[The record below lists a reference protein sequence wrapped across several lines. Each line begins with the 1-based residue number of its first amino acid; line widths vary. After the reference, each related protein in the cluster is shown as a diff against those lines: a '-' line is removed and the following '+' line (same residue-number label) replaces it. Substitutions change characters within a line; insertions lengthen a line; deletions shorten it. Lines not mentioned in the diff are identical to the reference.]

1 MRKLGVSIYPEKST
15 VEEIFAYL
23 KEMRE
28 IGATRTFSCLLS
40 VNKPAE
46 EVKEDVLEI
55 EKETVDNSETV
66 EDAPK
71 TFTQSEV
78 DELIKKR
85 LAKQEKSFDK
95 RMQEK
100 LDEAEKLRK
109 MNETQKAEYEQ
120 EKQKAYIAEL
130 EAKINRSGLEREASK
145 MLSEG
150 GIAVDDKILGLVVKD
165 TAESTQEAVDSFVA
179 LVNDL
184 ADKKVGEK
192 LKGKTPK
199 KMEDT
204 SAGEITKEQ
213 FNKMGYQSRN
223 ELLQNNPELY
233 HKLKG

>member
-1 MRKLGVSIYPEKST
+1 M
-15 VEEIFAYL
+15 
-23 KEMRE
+23 
-28 IGATRTFSCLLS
+28 
-40 VNKPAE
+40 AE

-100 LDEAEKLRK
+100 LDEAEKLRA
-109 MNETQKAEYEQ
+109 MNESQKAEYEQ
-120 EKQKAYIAEL
+120 EKQRAYIAEL

-150 GIAVDDKILGLVVKD
+150 GIIADDKILGLIVKD
-165 TAESTQEAVDSFVA
+165 TAERTQEAVESFVA

-184 ADKKVGEK
+184 ADRKVGEK

-199 KMEDT
+199 KMEET
-204 SAGEITKEQ
+204 TAGEITKEQ
-213 FNKMGYQSRN
+213 FNRMGYQSRN

>member
-1 MRKLGVSIYPEKST
+1 MA
-15 VEEIFAYL
+15 EEI
-23 KEMRE
+23 
-28 IGATRTFSCLLS
+28 
-40 VNKPAE
+40 
-46 EVKEDVLEI
+46 
-55 EKETVDNSETV
+55 KETVV
-66 EDAPK
+66 EPEIEQASGQEEEKTTEK
-71 TFTQSEV
+71 TFTQSQL
-78 DELIKKR
+78 DEIIQKEKAKAKR
-85 LAKQEKSFDK
+85 SAEKEYQAK
-95 RMQEK
+95 M
-100 LDEAEKLRK
+100 DEAEKLRK
-109 MNETQKAEYEQ
+109 MNEVQKAEYEQ
-120 EKQKAYIAEL
+120 EKQRAYIAEL

-150 GIAVDDKILGLVVKD
+150 GIVVDDKILSIVVKD
-165 TAESTQEAVDSFVA
+165 TAESTQEAVESFVA

-184 ADKKVGEK
+184 ADRKVGEK

>member
-1 MRKLGVSIYPEKST
+1 MA
-15 VEEIFAYL
+15 EEI
-23 KEMRE
+23 
-28 IGATRTFSCLLS
+28 
-40 VNKPAE
+40 
-46 EVKEDVLEI
+46 
-55 EKETVDNSETV
+55 KETVVETELEQASV
-66 EDAPK
+66 QEEEQTTEK

-100 LDEAEKLRK
+100 LDEAEKLRQ

-120 EKQKAYIAEL
+120 EKQRAYIAEL

-165 TAESTQEAVDSFVA
+165 TAESTQEAVEGFVA

-213 FNKMGYQSRN
+213 FNRMGYQSRN

>member
-1 MRKLGVSIYPEKST
+1 MAEDIKEPVVEPELEKAST
-15 VEEIFAYL
+15 QEE
-23 KEMRE
+23 EQ
-28 IGATRTFSCLLS
+28 AT
-40 VNKPAE
+40 E
-46 EVKEDVLEI
+46 
-55 EKETVDNSETV
+55 
-66 EDAPK
+66 K

-78 DELIKKR
+78 DDLIKKR

-100 LDEAEKLRK
+100 LDEAEKLRQ

-165 TAESTQEAVDSFVA
+165 TAESTQEAVESFVA

-213 FNKMGYQSRN
+213 FNRMGYQSRN

>member
-1 MRKLGVSIYPEKST
+1 M
-15 VEEIFAYL
+15 
-23 KEMRE
+23 
-28 IGATRTFSCLLS
+28 
-40 VNKPAE
+40 AE
-46 EVKEDVLEI
+46 EVK
-55 EKETVDNSETV
+55 TTV
-66 EDAPK
+66 EEPKEEQVDTQQEVESTEK
-71 TFTQSEV
+71 TFTQSQL
-78 DELIKKR
+78 DEIIQKEKAKAKR
-85 LAKQEKSFDK
+85 SAEKEYQAK
-95 RMQEK
+95 M
-100 LDEAEKLRK
+100 DEAEKLRQ

-120 EKQKAYIAEL
+120 EKQRAYIAEL

-165 TAESTQEAVDSFVA
+165 TAESTQEAVESFVA

-213 FNKMGYQSRN
+213 FNRMGYQSRN

>member
-1 MRKLGVSIYPEKST
+1 MAEDIKEPVVEPELEQAST
-15 VEEIFAYL
+15 QEEE
-23 KEMRE
+23 K
-28 IGATRTFSCLLS
+28 AT
-40 VNKPAE
+40 E
-46 EVKEDVLEI
+46 
-55 EKETVDNSETV
+55 
-66 EDAPK
+66 K
-71 TFTQSEV
+71 TFTQSQL
-78 DELIKKR
+78 DEIIQKEKAKAKR
-85 LAKQEKSFDK
+85 SAEKEY
-95 RMQEK
+95 QAK
-100 LDEAEKLRK
+100 LDEAEKLRQ
-109 MNETQKAEYEQ
+109 MNESQKAEYEQ

-165 TAESTQEAVDSFVA
+165 TAESTQEAVESFVA

-184 ADKKVGEK
+184 ADKKVSEK

-204 SAGEITKEQ
+204 SAGGITKEQ
-213 FNKMGYQSRN
+213 FNRMGYQSRN

>member
-1 MRKLGVSIYPEKST
+1 M
-15 VEEIFAYL
+15 
-23 KEMRE
+23 
-28 IGATRTFSCLLS
+28 
-40 VNKPAE
+40 AE
-46 EVKEDVLEI
+46 EEKNDVLET
-55 EKETVDNSETV
+55 ELDNVDNPEEV
-66 EDAPK
+66 EDTPK

-100 LDEAEKLRK
+100 LDEAEKLRQ

-120 EKQKAYIAEL
+120 EKQRAYIAEL

-150 GIAVDDKILGLVVKD
+150 GIVADDKILGLVVKD
-165 TAESTQEAVDSFVA
+165 TAERTQEAVDSFVA

-223 ELLQNNPELY
+223 ELLRNNPELY

>member
-1 MRKLGVSIYPEKST
+1 M
-15 VEEIFAYL
+15 
-23 KEMRE
+23 
-28 IGATRTFSCLLS
+28 
-40 VNKPAE
+40 AE
-46 EVKEDVLEI
+46 EKKNDVLET
-55 EKETVDNSETV
+55 ELDNVDNPA
-66 EDAPK
+66 EDEDTPK

-100 LDEAEKLRK
+100 LDEAEKLRQ

-165 TAESTQEAVDSFVA
+165 TAESTQEAVESFVA

-223 ELLQNNPELY
+223 ELLQSNPELY

>member
-1 MRKLGVSIYPEKST
+1 M
-15 VEEIFAYL
+15 
-23 KEMRE
+23 
-28 IGATRTFSCLLS
+28 
-40 VNKPAE
+40 AE
-46 EVKEDVLEI
+46 EEKNDVLET
-55 EKETVDNSETV
+55 ELDNVDNPAEV
-66 EDAPK
+66 EDAQK

-100 LDEAEKLRK
+100 LDEAEKLRQ

-120 EKQKAYIAEL
+120 EKQRAYIAEL

-150 GIAVDDKILGLVVKD
+150 GIVADEKILGIVVKD
-165 TAESTQEAVDSFVA
+165 TAERTQEAVESFVA
-179 LVNDL
+179 LVNEL

-204 SAGEITKEQ
+204 TAGEITKEQ

-233 HKLKG
+233 RKLKG

>member
-1 MRKLGVSIYPEKST
+1 MA
-15 VEEIFAYL
+15 EEI
-23 KEMRE
+23 
-28 IGATRTFSCLLS
+28 
-40 VNKPAE
+40 
-46 EVKEDVLEI
+46 
-55 EKETVDNSETV
+55 KETVV
-66 EDAPK
+66 EPEIEQASSQEEEKTTEK
-71 TFTQSEV
+71 TFTQSQL
-78 DELIKKR
+78 DEIIQKEKAKAKR
-85 LAKQEKSFDK
+85 SAEKEYQAK
-95 RMQEK
+95 M
-100 LDEAEKLRK
+100 DEAEKLRK
-109 MNETQKAEYEQ
+109 MNEVQKAEYEQ

-150 GIAVDDKILGLVVKD
+150 GIVVDDKILGIVVKD
-165 TAESTQEAVDSFVA
+165 TAESTQEAVESFVA
-179 LVNDL
+179 LVNEL

>member
-1 MRKLGVSIYPEKST
+1 M
-15 VEEIFAYL
+15 
-23 KEMRE
+23 
-28 IGATRTFSCLLS
+28 
-40 VNKPAE
+40 AE
-46 EVKEDVLEI
+46 EEKNDVLET
-55 EKETVDNSETV
+55 ELDNVDNPAEV
-66 EDAPK
+66 EGAQK

-100 LDEAEKLRK
+100 LDEAEKLRQ

-120 EKQKAYIAEL
+120 EKQRAYIAEL

-150 GIAVDDKILGLVVKD
+150 GIVADDKILGVVVKD
-165 TAESTQEAVDSFVA
+165 TAERTQEAVESFVA
-179 LVNDL
+179 LVNEL

-204 SAGEITKEQ
+204 TAGEITKEQ

-233 HKLKG
+233 RKLKG

>member
-1 MRKLGVSIYPEKST
+1 MA
-15 VEEIFAYL
+15 EEI
-23 KEMRE
+23 KEPVVE
-28 IGATRTFSCLLS
+28 
-40 VNKPAE
+40 P
-46 EVKEDVLEI
+46 EI
-55 EKETVDNSETV
+55 EQASGQEEEKTTE
-66 EDAPK
+66 K
-71 TFTQSEV
+71 TFTQSQL
-78 DELIKKR
+78 DEIIQKEKAKAKR
-85 LAKQEKSFDK
+85 SAEKEYQAK
-95 RMQEK
+95 M
-100 LDEAEKLRK
+100 DEAEKLRK
-109 MNETQKAEYEQ
+109 MNEVQKAEYEQ

-150 GIAVDDKILGLVVKD
+150 GIVADDKILSIVVKD
-165 TAESTQEAVDSFVA
+165 TAESTQEAVEGFVA
-179 LVNDL
+179 LVNEL

-223 ELLQNNPELY
+223 ELLRNNPELY

>member
-1 MRKLGVSIYPEKST
+1 M
-15 VEEIFAYL
+15 
-23 KEMRE
+23 
-28 IGATRTFSCLLS
+28 
-40 VNKPAE
+40 AE

-55 EKETVDNSETV
+55 EKETVDDPETV
-66 EDAPK
+66 ENAPK

-100 LDEAEKLRK
+100 LDEAEKLRA

-120 EKQKAYIAEL
+120 EKQRAYIAEL

-150 GIAVDDKILGLVVKD
+150 GIVADEKILGLIVKD
-165 TAESTQEAVDSFVA
+165 TAERTQEAVESFVA

>member
-1 MRKLGVSIYPEKST
+1 M
-15 VEEIFAYL
+15 
-23 KEMRE
+23 
-28 IGATRTFSCLLS
+28 
-40 VNKPAE
+40 AE

-100 LDEAEKLRK
+100 LDEAEKLRA

-120 EKQKAYIAEL
+120 EKQREYIAEL

-145 MLSEG
+145 MLSGG
-150 GIAVDDKILGLVVKD
+150 GIVVDDKILGLVVKD
-165 TAESTQEAVDSFVA
+165 TAEKTQEAVESFVA

>member
-1 MRKLGVSIYPEKST
+1 MAEDTKDTVVEPELEQAST
-15 VEEIFAYL
+15 QEE
-23 KEMRE
+23 EQ
-28 IGATRTFSCLLS
+28 AT
-40 VNKPAE
+40 E
-46 EVKEDVLEI
+46 
-55 EKETVDNSETV
+55 
-66 EDAPK
+66 K
-71 TFTQSEV
+71 TFTQSQL
-78 DELIKKR
+78 DEIIRKEKAKAKR
-85 LAKQEKSFDK
+85 SAEKEYQAK
-95 RMQEK
+95 M
-100 LDEAEKLRK
+100 DEAEKLRQ

-120 EKQKAYIAEL
+120 KKQRAYIAEL

-150 GIAVDDKILGLVVKD
+150 GIAVDDIILGLVVKD
-165 TAESTQEAVDSFVA
+165 TAESTQEAVESFVA

-213 FNKMGYQSRN
+213 FNRMGYQSRN

>member
-1 MRKLGVSIYPEKST
+1 MA
-15 VEEIFAYL
+15 EEI
-23 KEMRE
+23 KEPVVE
-28 IGATRTFSCLLS
+28 
-40 VNKPAE
+40 P
-46 EVKEDVLEI
+46 EI
-55 EKETVDNSETV
+55 EQASGQEEEKTTE
-66 EDAPK
+66 K
-71 TFTQSEV
+71 TFTQSQL
-78 DELIKKR
+78 DEIIQKEKAKAKR
-85 LAKQEKSFDK
+85 SAEKEYQAK
-95 RMQEK
+95 M
-100 LDEAEKLRK
+100 DEAEKLRK
-109 MNETQKAEYEQ
+109 MNEVQKAEYEQ
-120 EKQKAYIAEL
+120 EKQRAYIAEL

-150 GIAVDDKILGLVVKD
+150 GIVADDKILGLIVKD
-165 TAESTQEAVDSFVA
+165 TAERTQEAVESFVA

-233 HKLKG
+233 YKLKG

>member
-1 MRKLGVSIYPEKST
+1 MAEEQKTT
-15 VEEIFAYL
+15 VEEP
-23 KEMRE
+23 KEE
-28 IGATRTFSCLLS
+28 QVGTQQ
-40 VNKPAE
+40 
-46 EVKEDVLEI
+46 EVESI
-55 EKETVDNSETV
+55 E
-66 EDAPK
+66 K
-71 TFTQSEV
+71 TFTQSQLDKIIQKE
-78 DELIKKR
+78 K
-85 LAKQEKSFDK
+85 AKANRFAEKEY
-95 RMQEK
+95 QAK
-100 LDEAEKLRK
+100 LDEAEKLRQ
-109 MNETQKAEYEQ
+109 MNEAQKAEYEQ
-120 EKQKAYIAEL
+120 EKQRAYIAEL

-165 TAESTQEAVDSFVA
+165 TAESTQEVVESFVA

-213 FNKMGYQSRN
+213 FNRMGYQSRN

>member
-1 MRKLGVSIYPEKST
+1 MA
-15 VEEIFAYL
+15 EEI
-23 KEMRE
+23 KEIVVE
-28 IGATRTFSCLLS
+28 
-40 VNKPAE
+40 P
-46 EVKEDVLEI
+46 EI
-55 EKETVDNSETV
+55 EQASGQEEEKTTE
-66 EDAPK
+66 K
-71 TFTQSEV
+71 TFTQSQL
-78 DELIKKR
+78 DEIIQKEKAKAKR
-85 LAKQEKSFDK
+85 SAEKEYQAK
-95 RMQEK
+95 M
-100 LDEAEKLRK
+100 DEAEKLRK
-109 MNETQKAEYEQ
+109 MNEVQKAEYEQ
-120 EKQKAYIAEL
+120 EKQRAYIAEL

-150 GIAVDDKILGLVVKD
+150 GIIADDKILGLIVKD
-165 TAESTQEAVDSFVA
+165 TAERTQEAVESFVA
-179 LVNDL
+179 LVNEL

>member
-1 MRKLGVSIYPEKST
+1 M
-15 VEEIFAYL
+15 
-23 KEMRE
+23 
-28 IGATRTFSCLLS
+28 
-40 VNKPAE
+40 AE

-66 EDAPK
+66 EDTPK

-100 LDEAEKLRK
+100 LDEAEKLRA
-109 MNETQKAEYEQ
+109 MNESQKAEYEQ
-120 EKQKAYIAEL
+120 EKQRAYIAEL

-145 MLSEG
+145 MLSGG
-150 GIAVDDKILGLVVKD
+150 GIVVDDKILGLVVKD
-165 TAESTQEAVDSFVA
+165 TAEKTQEAVESFVA

>member
-1 MRKLGVSIYPEKST
+1 M
-15 VEEIFAYL
+15 
-23 KEMRE
+23 
-28 IGATRTFSCLLS
+28 
-40 VNKPAE
+40 AE
-46 EVKEDVLEI
+46 EQKTTVVEPELEQASTQEE
-55 EKETVDNSETV
+55 EKTTE
-66 EDAPK
+66 K
-71 TFTQSEV
+71 TFTQSQL
-78 DELIKKR
+78 DEIIQKEKAKAKR
-85 LAKQEKSFDK
+85 SAEKEYQAK
-95 RMQEK
+95 M
-100 LDEAEKLRK
+100 DEAEKLRQ
-109 MNETQKAEYEQ
+109 MNEAQKAEYEQ

-165 TAESTQEAVDSFVA
+165 TAESTQEAVERFVA
-179 LVNDL
+179 LVNEL

-213 FNKMGYQSRN
+213 FNRMGYQSRN

>member
-1 MRKLGVSIYPEKST
+1 M
-15 VEEIFAYL
+15 
-23 KEMRE
+23 
-28 IGATRTFSCLLS
+28 
-40 VNKPAE
+40 AE

-55 EKETVDNSETV
+55 EKETVDNSETI

-100 LDEAEKLRK
+100 LDEAEKLRA
-109 MNETQKAEYEQ
+109 MNESQKAEYEQ
-120 EKQKAYIAEL
+120 EKQRAYIAEL

-165 TAESTQEAVDSFVA
+165 TAEGTQEALESFVA

-213 FNKMGYQSRN
+213 FRKMGVRSRN
-223 ELLQNNPELY
+223 ELLERDPELY
-233 HKLKG
+233 NRLRG

>member
-1 MRKLGVSIYPEKST
+1 M
-15 VEEIFAYL
+15 
-23 KEMRE
+23 
-28 IGATRTFSCLLS
+28 
-40 VNKPAE
+40 AE

-66 EDAPK
+66 EDTPK

-100 LDEAEKLRK
+100 LDEAEKLRA
-109 MNETQKAEYEQ
+109 MNENQKAEYERK
-120 EKQKAYIAEL
+120 KQADYIAEL

-150 GIAVDDKILGLVVKD
+150 GVVADDKILGLVVKD
-165 TAESTQEAVDSFVA
+165 TAEKTQEAVESFVA
-179 LVNDL
+179 LVNEL

-204 SAGEITKEQ
+204 STGEITKEQ
-213 FNKMGYQSRN
+213 FNRMGYQSRN

>member
-1 MRKLGVSIYPEKST
+1 MA
-15 VEEIFAYL
+15 EEI
-23 KEMRE
+23 
-28 IGATRTFSCLLS
+28 
-40 VNKPAE
+40 
-46 EVKEDVLEI
+46 
-55 EKETVDNSETV
+55 KETVV
-66 EDAPK
+66 EPEIEQASGQEEEKTTEK
-71 TFTQSEV
+71 TFTQSQL
-78 DELIKKR
+78 DEIIQKEKAKAKR
-85 LAKQEKSFDK
+85 SAEKEYQAK
-95 RMQEK
+95 M
-100 LDEAEKLRK
+100 DEAEKLRK
-109 MNETQKAEYEQ
+109 MNEVQKAEYEQ

-165 TAESTQEAVDSFVA
+165 TAESTQEAVESFVA

-199 KMEDT
+199 KMEDA

-233 HKLKG
+233 RKLKG